1 MANRSFTTFLLS
13 GQLFGID
20 ILMVREINKQ
30 LEITPVPHANEYI
43 RGLLNLRG
51 QIVTI
56 LDLNRRLG
64 LEKSKLAND
73 SHNIILKTEQEL
85 QAMGIHQAESGD
97 YAATSDKVGL
107 LVDDIRDVVIVPE
120 QSIEPPPA
128 NMGKIDGQF
137 LTGVIK
143 QNNSLVAV
151 LSVDKLLK

>member
-56 LDLNRRLG
+56 LDLNKRLG
-64 LEKSKLAND
+64 LEKATVAQD

-85 QAMGIHQAESGD
+85 QALGIEPDQGD
-97 YAATSDKVGL
+97 FAATSDKVGL

-120 QSIEPPPA
+120 QAIEPPPA

-143 QNNSLVAV
+143 QNNALVAV

>member
-1 MANRSFTTFLLS
+1 MASRSFSTFLLS

-20 ILMVREINKQ
+20 ILLVREINRQ
-30 LEITPVPHANEYI
+30 LEVTPVPHTSDYI

-64 LEKSKLAND
+64 LEKATLSEA
-73 SHNIILKTEQEL
+73 SHNIILKTDHEL
-85 QAMGIHQAESGD
+85 QNLDLDEDFGHLSTAG
-97 YAATSDKVGL
+97 DKVGL

-120 QSIEPPPA
+120 EAIEPPPA
-128 NMGKIDGQF
+128 NIGKVDGQF

-143 QNNSLVAV
+143 QNNALVAV
-151 LSVDKLLK
+151 LSVEKLLK